1 MGGRDEKT
9 HGFGMVMRLGTGFAD
24 PIASSENIDFSSF
37 KHINVSLIF
46 NYMFRGANVRGN

>member
-1 MGGRDEKT
+1 
-9 HGFGMVMRLGTGFAD
+9 MVMRLGTGFAD